1 MAEASMDAEFLR
13 EKVGAPLS
21 QAVAAAC
28 NAGASNKIDYI
39 VDWLLMVVAVS
50 SNSAPGLYCWPSV
63 LLYICTCCCW
73 QVLHARVARRLR
85 AVRSLRYLCCLWCDL
100 LCLRPGVYP
109 GD

>member
-39 VDWLLMVVAVS
+39 ADWLLNRVSIEEANIAAAERAAVL
-50 SNSAPGLYCWPSV
+50 AAE
-63 LLYICTCCCW
+63 
-73 QVLHARVARRLR
+73 QAA
-85 AVRSLRYLCCLWCDL
+85 ADAAAAAAA
-100 LCLRPGVYP
+100 
-109 GD
+109 